1 MRSIKQA
8 KDLAGKKVLVR
19 VDFNVRVNKN
29 GEVDEN
35 EAFKIEAVLPTIKF
49 LLEKKAKIILMSHL
63 GRPKGKVAPELK
75 LDAAADHLSKLLKKL
90 VKKTSGV
97 VGLAVEKE
105 VAKLKNGEI
114 LMLENV
120 RFEKG
125 EEKNDSKF
133 AKSLANLGDIFVNDA
148 FGVCHREAASVS
160 GVAKLLPSYAGFLL
174 EAEVSAL
181 EKVMVKPKKPLL
193 VIMGGLKFE
202 TKLPVIEKLLP
213 KADKILL
220 GGGLASTCLKAMGY
234 GVGDSLVDNEYLPL
248 AKKIAKNKKIFL
260 PLDLIVGTKEGGCNF
275 HHLPVPTKPCNLF
288 NAPLAIYDIGPETI
302 QTWSNLVKKANT
314 LIWNGPLGHFEQ
326 PPYNHGTIS
335 MARLIASRSKGR
347 AFGVVGGGE
356 TIAALRQSKMSEY
369 IDHVSTGGGAM
380 LEFLAGK
387 KLPGI
392 EALK

>member
-1 MRSIKQA
+1 MKSIRQA
-8 KDLAGKKVLVR
+8 KDLAGKRVLVR

-49 LLEKKAKIILMSHL
+49 LLEKKAKIVIMSHL
-63 GRPKGKVAPELK
+63 GRPKGKIVSELK

-97 VGLAVEKE
+97 VGPKVEKE

-125 EEKNDSKF
+125 EEANDSKF
-133 AKSLANLGDIFVNDA
+133 VKALAKLGDIFVNDA

-160 GVAKLLPSYAGFLL
+160 GVAKLLPSYAGLLL

-202 TKLPVIEKLLP
+202 TKLPVIEK
-213 KADKILL
+213 
-220 GGGLASTCLKAMGY
+220 
-234 GVGDSLVDNEYLPL
+234 
-248 AKKIAKNKKIFL
+248 
-260 PLDLIVGTKEGGCNF
+260 
-275 HHLPVPTKPCNLF
+275 
-288 NAPLAIYDIGPETI
+288 
-302 QTWSNLVKKANT
+302 
-314 LIWNGPLGHFEQ
+314 
-326 PPYNHGTIS
+326 
-335 MARLIASRSKGR
+335 
-347 AFGVVGGGE
+347 
-356 TIAALRQSKMSEY
+356 
-369 IDHVSTGGGAM
+369 
-380 LEFLAGK
+380 
-387 KLPGI
+387 
-392 EALK
+392 

>member
-1 MRSIKQA
+1 
-8 KDLAGKKVLVR
+8 VR

-49 LLEKKAKIILMSHL
+49 LLEKKSKIILMSHL
-63 GRPKGKVAPELK
+63 GRPHGKVAPELK

-120 RFEKG
+120 RFETG
-125 EEKNDSKF
+125 EETNDSKF
-133 AKSLANLGDIFVNDA
+133 VKALAKLGDIFVNDA
-148 FGVCHREAASVS
+148 FGVCHRAAASVS
-160 GVAKLLPSYAGFLL
+160 GIAEVLPSYAGFLL
-174 EAEVSAL
+174 ESEVSAL
-181 EKVMVKPKKPLL
+181 EKVMEKPKKPLL

-202 TKLPVIEKLLP
+202 TKLPVIAKLLL

-220 GGGLASTCLKAMGY
+220 GGGLASTCFKAMGY
-234 GVGDSLVDNEYLPL
+234 GVGDSIVDNEYLPL
-248 AKKIAKNKKIFL
+248 AKKIAKNKKILL
-260 PLDLIVGTKEGGCNF
+260 PLDLIVGRKEGGCAF
-275 HHLPVPTKPCNLF
+275 HHLPVPAKPCDLF
-288 NAPLAIYDIGPETI
+288 DAPLAIYDIGPETI
-302 QTWSNLVKKANT
+302 QTWSKLVKKANT

-335 MARLIASRSKGR
+335 MARLIAARSKGR